1 MYRLQ
6 VYSVRSASAAPL
18 VCMEARKRASAAPLV
33 CMEARK
39 RASASAA
46 PLVCMEARK
55 RARRSQRIAGQ
66 YYWWTK
72 RLYLERFRKRS
83 ISVIFCG
90 EKVLVQM
97 THFPQ
102 CFFLSVIRL
111 GTRDLCFGL
120 PTSLKCPKFC
130 DNPAGTLLDLTGLP
144 QTKHFLLAVG
154 RLV

>member
-66 YYWWTK
+66 LMNEETVIGEVQK
-72 RLYLERFRKRS
+72 GEH
-83 ISVIFCG
+83 ISYFCG